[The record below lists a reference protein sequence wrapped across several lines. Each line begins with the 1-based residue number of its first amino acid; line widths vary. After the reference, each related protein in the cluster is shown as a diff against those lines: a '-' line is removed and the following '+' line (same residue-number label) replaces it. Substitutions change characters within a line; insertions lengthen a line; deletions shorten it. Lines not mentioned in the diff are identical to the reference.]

1 MRLESKN
8 IPFIFAFIVLTMPVF
23 FLGACSSAD
32 VVDEFVPQM
41 GGGEFVPTT
50 ELIQNN
56 PSLIFPPLPDDTMA
70 YIHEGAVGGHG
81 LDVRPLYF
89 NWDWERD
96 GEWDGVIQLESL
108 EEELLVALENISV
121 YGHNF
126 VMKVFVNY
134 ETVPFLVRG
143 EEEFKESFMFS
154 IASGY
159 EAMIPFVIDFNSPQ
173 EDATYQLT
181 VAIFGDPERH
191 MIEGDAHWNFE
202 YSNEFGAIV
211 ERHLTFGSG
220 GDVALGDANTEPIAS
235 RENQGFVAININTD
249 LNVDDFYATGH
260 AYPPV
265 RTLQVHAGEEIKF
278 AWFVNTV
285 IVTTF
290 EEGVLT
296 ADNYVVVGLLDWEQ
310 IPLNGKPY
318 LFVDATDDEFERR
331 VDFGHLTITAP
342 DEVGLYDFVAFLA
355 PNPTQLCEFLFPLE
369 TSIRITIEVVE

>member
-1 MRLESKN
+1 VCLKSKN
-8 IPFIFAFIVLTMPVF
+8 ISFVFAFIVLTMPVF
-23 FLGACSSAD
+23 FLSACSSAD

-41 GGGEFVPTT
+41 GAREFIPTT

-56 PSLIFPPLPDDTMA
+56 PSLIFPPLPDDA
-70 YIHEGAVGGHG
+70 IDYIDEGAVGGLG
-81 LDVRPLYF
+81 IDVRPLNF
-89 NWDWERD
+89 NWNWERD

-108 EEELLVALENISV
+108 GEELLVALENISA

-126 VMKVFVNY
+126 VMKVFINY
-134 ETVPFLVRG
+134 EAVPFLVQG
-143 EEEFKESFMFS
+143 EEEFKENFMFS
-154 IASGY
+154 IESGY
-159 EAMIPFVIDFNSPQ
+159 EAMIPFVIDFDPPQ

-202 YSNEFGAIV
+202 YPDRFSAIV

-220 GDVALGDANTEPIAS
+220 GEVELGNANTKPIAS
-235 RENQGFVAININTD
+235 KENEFFMPLQINTD
-249 LNVDDFYATGH
+249 LDVDDFYATGH

-265 RTLQVHAGEEIKF
+265 RVIQVSPGEEIEL

-285 IVTTF
+285 IATF
-290 EEGVLT
+290 EEGAMT
-296 ADNYVVVGLLDWEQ
+296 ADKYVIVGLLDWEQ
-310 IPLNGKPY
+310 VPLNGKPY
-318 LFVDATDDEFERR
+318 LFVDATDDDFERR

-355 PNPTQLCEFLFPLE
+355 PDPTQLSEMLFPLE
-369 TSIRITIEVVE
+369 ASLRITIEVVE